1 MINAVLIFKRD
12 HRKELSLIKLLFGFF
27 PLYLLFVFSE
37 SFGALSEL
45 PVQSHSPLNNDGP
58 WGIELQH
65 QIVPL
70 KMRVHIF
77 PHTLK
82 KDYRHGEPDNPKKVI
97 LYSEGSIELSG
108 KTLGKKV
115 SFSYDKENGLQM
127 DIRGV
132 KEKKEGPLLLRSTEP
147 IFILR
152 EKNPKKTHQ
161 YIGEIEIRS
170 GEKGLQIINHL
181 LIENYLRGVV
191 PNEVVKN
198 WPMDVLKVQ
207 AVAART
213 YAYYHG
219 LRKKENSFW
228 DVDDTARYQVFTG
241 LTHVAEK
248 TDLAVAETSGE
259 IMTFKNRVI
268 KAYFHSYSGGKTSS
282 AKKIFGEMDNK
293 YCIGNKEIFTREEL
307 LDEINPKFAWIVRW
321 KTDEIKQLNF
331 LKLLKNN
338 SITQKKFYDFEESLN
353 FTLKEERD
361 PKGFNSL
368 KKLWIIQGERKE
380 FLKVN
385 EIRKL
390 LGHSKIYSYWFYFGK
405 SDLDS
410 FRLSGHGWGHH
421 VGMSQWGAYMMAKNY
436 GYNYKDILNH
446 YYKNISFQSME

>member
-1 MINAVLIFKRD
+1 MINAVLIFRKN
-12 HRKELSLIKLLFGFF
+12 HREELSLMKLLFGFF
-27 PLYLLFVFSE
+27 PLYLLLILSE

-45 PVQSHSPLNNDGP
+45 PVQSHSPLNNEGP

-65 QIVPL
+65 QITPL
-70 KMRVHIF
+70 KMRVLVF

-82 KDYRHGEPDNPKKVI
+82 KDYRHGVPDNPKKVVF
-97 LYSEGSIELSG
+97 YSEGLIELSG
-108 KTLGKKV
+108 ELLGKKV
-115 SFSYDKENGLQM
+115 SFSYDKENGILM
-127 DIRGV
+127 DIDGV
-132 KEKKEGPLLLRSTEP
+132 KEKKEGPLVLRSTES
-147 IFILR
+147 IFLFR
-152 EKNPKKTHQ
+152 EKNPNKTHQ
-161 YIGEIEIRS
+161 YMGDIEVRS
-170 GEKGLQIINHL
+170 GEKGLHIINHL
-181 LIENYLRGVV
+181 LIENYVRGVV

-213 YAYYHG
+213 YAVYHG
-219 LRKKENSFW
+219 LRKKNDFFW

-282 AKKIFGEMDNK
+282 AKKIFGEIDNE
-293 YCIGNKEIFTREEL
+293 YCMENEEIFTREEL
-307 LDEINPKFAWIVRW
+307 LGEINPKFSWIVRW
-321 KTDEIKQLNF
+321 KTEEIKKLNF
-331 LKLLKNN
+331 LKILKNN
-338 SITQKKFYDFEESLN
+338 SITQKKFNNFEENIN
-353 FTLKEERD
+353 FTLKEVRD
-361 PKGFNSL
+361 LEGFYSL
-368 KKLWIIQGERKE
+368 KKLWVIQRERKE
-380 FLKVN
+380 FLEVK

-390 LGHSKIYSYWFYFGK
+390 FGHSKIYSYWFYFDK
-405 SDLDS
+405 NDLDS

-446 YYKNISFQSME
+446 YYKNISFKIMD